1 MKEVKQFS
9 KSYILVSALYI
20 VLGVVLMAWPTTSVQ
35 MICYGLG
42 IGMIVLGITY
52 GIVYFTKDNP
62 SGFLQM
68 DLVIGIVCLAFGV
81 FLLLNTEVF
90 KTVLPFALGIILLLG
105 AVVKIQNAVNMKRL
119 KFKKWYMVLI
129 AALVIIAL
137 AIVLLCNVLKD
148 EHAMILYIG
157 ICLILDGLTNLTS
170 LICIQYRVKKLSR
183 MQRKNPDVP
192 YEQLLENY
200 IRRNDPQERF
210 VPSQAVDGRPSLSD
224 GGQEPDGKQE

>member
-20 VLGVVLMAWPTTSVQ
+20 VLGIVLMAWPTTSVQ

-52 GIVYFTKDNP
+52 GIVYFTKDNL

-81 FLLLNTEVF
+81 FLLLNTQFF
-90 KTVLPFALGIILLLG
+90 KTVLPFAMGIILLLG
-105 AVVKIQNAVNMKRL
+105 AVVKIQSSINMKRL
-119 KFKKWYMVLI
+119 KFKKWFAVLI

-137 AIVLLCNVLKD
+137 AIVLLCNVIRD
-148 EHAMILYIG
+148 DHIMILYIG
-157 ICLILDGLTNLTS
+157 ACLILDGLTNLIS
-170 LICIQYRVKKLSR
+170 LICIQSRVKKLAR
-183 MQRKNPDVP
+183 IQRENPEIP
-192 YEQLLENY
+192 YDQLLANY
-200 IRRNDPQERF
+200 SRRNEPEEKY
-210 VPSQAVDGRPSLSD
+210 VPSREAGGRPSLTD
-224 GGQEPDGKQE
+224 AEAGTKGRQE